1 MNIII
6 SGRHFTVSTEMKQD
20 IENRLLEI
28 LNNKS
33 LKISTVRVVLTL
45 EKNRFNAEIIV
56 NLKNHDIETIVE
68 KHDLEDALGE
78 ALDKIDVQVRR
89 YLDKAQNHHHDNL
102 ATIAASGNVAT
113 SDDDDDDDDYEM
125 E

>member
-6 SGRHFTVSTEMKQD
+6 SGRHFTVSSEMKQD
-20 IENRLLEI
+20 IENRLNEI

-33 LKISTVRVVLTL
+33 LKVSTSRVVLTK

-56 NLKNHDIETIVE
+56 NLKHHDIEAIVE
-68 KHDLEDALGE
+68 EYDLYE
-78 ALDKIDVQVRR
+78 AVDEVIDKIETQVRR
-89 YLDKAQNHHHDNL
+89 FLDKAQNHHHENL
-102 ATIAASGNVAT
+102 ASIAASGDVDV
-113 SDDDDDDDDYEM
+113 DDDEYEDM

>member
-20 IENRLLEI
+20 IENRLIEI

-56 NLKNHDIETIVE
+56 NLKHHDIETIVE

-78 ALDKIDVQVRR
+78 ALDKIDVQIRR

-102 ATIAASGNVAT
+102 ATIAASGNVEV
-113 SDDDDDDDDYEM
+113 SDDDDDYEM